1 MAEFLLI
8 KGAKINAIDELGLTP
23 LDNAIRW
30 KVPEIVNLLRKHGG
44 KTKKEL
50 EAEGK

>member
-8 KGAKINAIDELGLTP
+8 KGAKVNAIDELGLTP

-44 KTKKEL
+44 KTGEEL
-50 EAEGK
+50 KAEGK